1 MRVESR
7 LDYLYFNW
15 AFVERDLPLARM
27 SNGAVT
33 RYFWGVGERLA
44 SLLRWRPRAPDE
56 EQFEALVRDG
66 AATFLF
72 LERPRGGEAE
82 QIEYSQKY
90 LYRLVRAQREIE
102 EPVQVVGLTLL
113 WERRP
118 EPRGASLVGEV
129 FGTARSPGLLRK
141 VFGVVPTLWRSF
153 FNLGEPL
160 VRISAEVDLP
170 AFLAEYPNAGSAD
183 ASELLRERLLDGI
196 ERERRLILG
205 PTGKAP
211 RQMAED
217 VVRAPEVEA
226 TMERLVDEGGEDA
239 GELRAK
245 ARRFFDEIAAN
256 QSLFVV
262 KLFSVVLGIVW
273 YWIYDG
279 LEVDEEGLDRV
290 KEEGREKSLILV
302 PSHKSHVD
310 YLIISYIFYHY
321 GLMPPHIAAGVNL
334 SFFPVGPL
342 FRRAGAFFIRRSFKG
357 EDLYPVVFEE
367 YLVELMRE
375 RYPIEFFIEGT
386 RSRTGKLVKPR
397 YGMLEM
403 IARAVATGRV
413 EGVSV
418 VPISVGYETI
428 VESGSYTR
436 EVRGEEKKKEGLG
449 ELLKAPRF
457 LASRYGRL
465 NVQFGEPIDLGEYLK
480 RYGFEAPEVGEP
492 GELDALTVRLGHR
505 INHEINAATAVT
517 PTALAATVLLNAK
530 GRRIARE
537 RIAREVGFVLK
548 FLRQPERDAR
558 LSRTLEA
565 ALGEERGVRGALELA
580 GEGEPAARASVERVE
595 SEDRMGRAVASAL
608 DEALELFEEKD
619 HVTRL
624 EEDGAVYYEV
634 PDEGRS
640 HLSFYRNNIIHLFV
654 PEALLATAAL
664 RFGEDTLDHDALRE
678 ETRFLSRLFK
688 YEWIYEERARF
699 EQVFERTLRYFER
712 MGWVRWE
719 GEVVELVGE
728 RREELKFLRRTTVA
742 FVEAYARVA
751 DELEALAAQP
761 AARGDVITRALKSAR
776 ADFLGGKLLLA
787 ETVSKP
793 TFLNA
798 WRLLADW
805 GVIEVREEAK
815 KSDQV
820 VWGVT
825 EEWAGRREELREHLM
840 ALTYLGERRGGDLSL
855 E

>member
-1 MRVESR
+1 MEVEGRETPEVLGASRGGEVVAVDARERELGELGERLRRAPSRTAMLAGLGRLSVWLASFLFARVQFEERGVQVLRAAAERGPLVYVMRVESR

-15 AFVERDLPLARM
+15 AFVERNLPLARM
-27 SNGAVT
+27 SNGPIT

-44 SLLRWRPRAPDE
+44 SLLRWRPRAPEE

-90 LYRLVRAQREIE
+90 LYRLVRAQRDMEV
-102 EPVQVVGLTLL
+102 PVQVVGLTLL

-118 EPRGASLVGEV
+118 EPRGASLVGEF

-141 VFGVVPTLWRSF
+141 IFGVVPTLWRSF

-170 AFLAEYPNAGSAD
+170 EFLSEYPNAGSAD

-205 PTGKAP
+205 PTGKSP
-211 RQMAED
+211 RQMGED

-226 TMERLVDEGGEDA
+226 TMERLVREDGEDA
-239 GELRAK
+239 GALRSK
-245 ARRFFDEIAAN
+245 ARRFYDEIAAN

-334 SFFPVGPL
+334 SFFPIGPL

-428 VESGSYTR
+428 VESGTYTR
-436 EVRGEEKKKEGLG
+436 EVRGEEKK
-449 ELLKAPRF
+449 
-457 LASRYGRL
+457 
-465 NVQFGEPIDLGEYLK
+465 
-480 RYGFEAPEVGEP
+480 
-492 GELDALTVRLGHR
+492 LTD
-505 INHEINAATAVT
+505 
-517 PTALAATVLLNAK
+517 K
-530 GRRIARE
+530 KQQARE
-537 RIAREVGFVLK
+537 CCTPCQSPWQARPDLWRAPPPTHPTSRRK
-548 FLRQPERDAR
+548 SSTCSRDFACGQR
-558 LSRTLEA
+558 
-565 ALGEERGVRGALELA
+565 
-580 GEGEPAARASVERVE
+580 P
-595 SEDRMGRAVASAL
+595 
-608 DEALELFEEKD
+608 
-619 HVTRL
+619 H
-624 EEDGAVYYEV
+624 
-634 PDEGRS
+634 
-640 HLSFYRNNIIHLFV
+640 
-654 PEALLATAAL
+654 
-664 RFGEDTLDHDALRE
+664 
-678 ETRFLSRLFK
+678 
-688 YEWIYEERARF
+688 
-699 EQVFERTLRYFER
+699 
-712 MGWVRWE
+712 
-719 GEVVELVGE
+719 
-728 RREELKFLRRTTVA
+728 
-742 FVEAYARVA
+742 
-751 DELEALAAQP
+751 
-761 AARGDVITRALKSAR
+761 
-776 ADFLGGKLLLA
+776 
-787 ETVSKP
+787 
-793 TFLNA
+793 
-798 WRLLADW
+798 
-805 GVIEVREEAK
+805 
-815 KSDQV
+815 
-820 VWGVT
+820 
-825 EEWAGRREELREHLM
+825 
-840 ALTYLGERRGGDLSL
+840 
-855 E
+855 